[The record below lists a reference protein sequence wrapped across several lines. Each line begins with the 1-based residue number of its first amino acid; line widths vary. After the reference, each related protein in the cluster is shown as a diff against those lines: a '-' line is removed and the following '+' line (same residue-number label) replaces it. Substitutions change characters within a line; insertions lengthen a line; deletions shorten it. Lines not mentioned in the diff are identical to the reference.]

1 MDMTGVEFSPPR
13 AQSGK
18 GGGVRQTLYKLVL
31 VRLSVD
37 SLGEHC
43 EERYRD

>member
-1 MDMTGVEFSPPR
+1 MDVTGMEFSLPR

-18 GGGVRQTLYKLVL
+18 GGDVRQTPYKLALIVN
-31 VRLSVD
+31 

-43 EERYRD
+43 EERYRG